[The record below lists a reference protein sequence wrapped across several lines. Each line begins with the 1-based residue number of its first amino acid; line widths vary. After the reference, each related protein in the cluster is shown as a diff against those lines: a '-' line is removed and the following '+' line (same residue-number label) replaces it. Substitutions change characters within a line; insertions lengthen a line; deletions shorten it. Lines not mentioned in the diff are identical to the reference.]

1 MVPNSA
7 TMRRPEVLT
16 RCVLLPCRPQNGEW
30 QAQRNERM
38 LDGFNE
44 SWIEFQDRGTKAIKG
59 RIDADAVIAS
69 LVGSFA

>member
-1 MVPNSA
+1 
-7 TMRRPEVLT
+7 
-16 RCVLLPCRPQNGEW
+16 
-30 QAQRNERM
+30 M

-44 SWIEFQDRGTKAIKG
+44 SWIEFGDQGASAIRG